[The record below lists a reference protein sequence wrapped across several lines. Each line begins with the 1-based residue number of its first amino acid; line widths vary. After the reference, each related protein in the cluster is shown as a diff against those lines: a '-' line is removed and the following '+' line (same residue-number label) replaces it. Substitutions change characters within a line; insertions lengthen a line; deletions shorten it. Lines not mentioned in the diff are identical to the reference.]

1 MQASNLYWL
10 IIGCEVLFWVMLV
23 LSLVARYLLKRA
35 ALSRILLL
43 SLPLI
48 DLVLLGITAFDLKSG
63 TPAEFAHGLA
73 AAYVGF
79 TVAFG
84 GIAVSWADQHFAH
97 RFMGAPVPAKAPVRG
112 WPGLRYELI
121 LWVRCLV
128 AVAITLV
135 LITALIAFVNDDAIT
150 EELRGNWSRI
160 PFGTAVIWFILGPVW
175 TLLFHSWRRA
185 PRGADE

>member
-1 MQASNLYWL
+1 MQPLNLYWL
-10 IIGCEVLFWVMLV
+10 IIGCEVLFWVMLF
-23 LSLVARYLLKRA
+23 LSLAARYLLRRET
-35 ALSRILLL
+35 LSRVLLF

-48 DLVLLGITAFDLKSG
+48 DLILLASTALDLKSG
-63 TPAEFAHGLA
+63 TPASFGHGLA

-97 RFMGAPVPAKAPVRG
+97 RFMGGAVPTKAPLNG
-112 WPGLRYELI
+112 WPGVRYELI

-128 AVAITLV
+128 AVAITLA

-150 EELRGNWSRI
+150 EELRDWSRI
-160 PFGTAVIWFILGPVW
+160 PFGTAVIWFIFGPLW
-175 TLLFHSWRRA
+175 NLLFHSWRREGDA
-185 PRGADE
+185 